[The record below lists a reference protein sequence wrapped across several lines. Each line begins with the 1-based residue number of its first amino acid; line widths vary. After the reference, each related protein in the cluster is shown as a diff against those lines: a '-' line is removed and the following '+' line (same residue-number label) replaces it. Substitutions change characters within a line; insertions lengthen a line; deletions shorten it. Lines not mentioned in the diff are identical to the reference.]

1 MTSYEI
7 SGKIERVFPTQEI
20 GSNGF
25 KKRIML
31 IEPPGQEGLKYKNYV
46 ALTVTKDRCAEFDKF
61 AVGEI
66 VKAKFFINSKE
77 WNGRVFTEL
86 MLTKDGLTRTG
97 STINVPPPAT
107 PPHESAEAEEIDD
120 MPF

>member
-25 KKRIML
+25 KKRVML
-31 IEPPGQEGLKYKNYV
+31 IEPPGQEDRKYKNYV

-61 AVGEI
+61 AVGET
-66 VKAKFFINSKE
+66 VKAKFFINSNVWKD
-77 WNGRVFTEL
+77 RVFTEL
-86 MLTKDGLTRTG
+86 MLAKDGIQRT
-97 STINVPPPAT
+97 SVRYDMPPAPPPTDTGADV
-107 PPHESAEAEEIDD
+107 EQDD

>member
-1 MTSYEI
+1 MQPYETE
-7 SGKIERVFPTQEI
+7 GKIERIFPTQEV

-25 KKRIML
+25 KKRTIL
-31 IEPPGQEGLKYKNYV
+31 IEPPNQEDRKYKNYV
-46 ALTVTKDRCAEFDKF
+46 ALTVTKERCAEFDKF

-66 VKAKFFINSKE
+66 VRAKFFVNSKE

-86 MLTKDGLTRTG
+86 MITKDGLSRTG
-97 STINVPPPAT
+97 STVNVPPPTAE
-107 PPHESAEAEEIDD
+107 PPQDMGADDIDD